1 MNEQEL
7 LIEQNIRK
15 TIKKLYSKDT
25 MLDALLD
32 KLDIMQIVDIF
43 NIELN

>member
-25 MLDALLD
+25 MLDTLLD